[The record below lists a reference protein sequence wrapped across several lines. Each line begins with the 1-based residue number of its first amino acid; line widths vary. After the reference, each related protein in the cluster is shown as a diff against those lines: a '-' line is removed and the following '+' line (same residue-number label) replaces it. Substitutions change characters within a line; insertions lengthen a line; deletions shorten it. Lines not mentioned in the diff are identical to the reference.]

1 MVSKKKISFS
11 PQFISLNNK
20 TDQRS
25 QSGDGEVTSAGEGG
39 ESGGSPATGEEDQ
52 QSSYL
57 SLGARPKT
65 RQDKNQVIM
74 PNNLITLPTQ

>member
-1 MVSKKKISFS
+1 MALSLSLEDDTGKNSEVSFNS
-11 PQFISLNNK
+11 QFFPLSNK
-20 TDQRS
+20 TN

-65 RQDKNQVIM
+65 RQDKK
-74 PNNLITLPTQ
+74 

>member
-1 MVSKKKISFS
+1 MALSLSLEEVSFNS
-11 PQFISLNNK
+11 QFFPLSNK
-20 TDQRS
+20 TN

-57 SLGARPKT
+57 
-65 RQDKNQVIM
+65 
-74 PNNLITLPTQ
+74 